1 MLRSCSRAAG
11 RCVSV
16 VLRTPS
22 LSSRPTAAAAAA
34 AAAGARAGR
43 TALPASCELRLVA
56 RRALSTSLSDEQL
69 RRKMDEF
76 NDLFVTAREEMEY
89 AEESKET
96 TYFDEEAAAAKE
108 AVEEA
113 VALFEEVL
121 RSVDEKKRTDI
132 MRSSGLRVEQLK
144 AELDQLLI
152 SDDH

>member
-1 MLRSCSRAAG
+1 
-11 RCVSV
+11 
-16 VLRTPS
+16 
-22 LSSRPTAAAAAA
+22 
-34 AAAGARAGR
+34 
-43 TALPASCELRLVA
+43 
-56 RRALSTSLSDEQL
+56 
-69 RRKMDEF
+69 MDEF

-121 RSVDEKKRTDI
+121 GSVDEKKRTDI

>member
-11 RCVSV
+11 RYVSV

-22 LSSRPTAAAAAA
+22 LGTRAA
-34 AAAGARAGR
+34 AAAGARPGR
-43 TALPASCELRLVA
+43 LGLPASYELSVA
-56 RRALSTSLSDEQL
+56 SRRALSTLLSEEQL

-121 RSVDEKKRTDI
+121 GSVDEKKRTEI

>member
-11 RCVSV
+11 RYVSV

-22 LSSRPTAAAAAA
+22 LGSTPAAAAA
-34 AAAGARAGR
+34 AAAGARPGR
-43 TALPASCELRLVA
+43 LGLAASYEPSVVA

-121 RSVDEKKRTDI
+121 RSVDEKKRTEI

>member
-1 MLRSCSRAAG
+1 MLRSCSHAVG
-11 RCVSV
+11 RRVTV
-16 VLRTPS
+16 AMQTRTILCARS
-22 LSSRPTAAAAAA
+22 LVGRPV
-34 AAAGARAGR
+34 AAAGASS
-43 TALPASCELRLVA
+43 T
-56 RRALSTSLSDEQL
+56 RRFPALSNQFDVAPRRCLSTLTDEEL
-69 RRKMDEF
+69 RRKMDDF

-144 AELDQLLI
+144 AELDQLLL